1 MAAGYQDIV
10 REDRVLADKIK
21 NTHKILRNSIKQ
33 CEKKNQDEI
42 WKSHVNQLFQSD
54 SASEYANSM
63 KTLSNTFWKNESR
76 LEWIS
81 SKLKLY
87 FIQRDI
93 ERFLKRLHRK
103 QELSE
108 EKEEEEFN
116 RISEIFPKN
125 TEKIKILDVGS
136 CHNPLLKFFSN
147 EDNRFDLMAIDL
159 SPACDTVLRGDFIQ
173 IPLNDENHEIIENDL
188 VNLKR
193 NSFEAVIFCLLLEYL
208 PTAELR
214 LKAVEKAID
223 LLKPFGVLFIV
234 TPDSSHQ
241 GKNQNQMKSWRLAM
255 AKLGMI
261 RIYIDKL
268 KHVTCLGYVKIEQSR
283 CGSSEFEKVFQSEI
297 GQIQKKFDNY
307 TDFDI
312 QTAFYIPQDL

>member
-1 MAAGYQDIV
+1 M
-10 REDRVLADKIK
+10 
-21 NTHKILRNSIKQ
+21 
-33 CEKKNQDEI
+33 
-42 WKSHVNQLFQSD
+42 
-54 SASEYANSM
+54 
-63 KTLSNTFWKNESR
+63 
-76 LEWIS
+76 
-81 SKLKLY
+81 
-87 FIQRDI
+87 
-93 ERFLKRLHRK
+93 
-103 QELSE
+103 
-108 EKEEEEFN
+108 
-116 RISEIFPKN
+116 
-125 TEKIKILDVGS
+125 DVGS

-223 LLKPFGVLFIV
+223 LLKPFGILLIV

-241 GKNQNQMKSWRLAM
+241 GKNQHQMKSWRLAM
-255 AKLGMI
+255 AKLGMV

-268 KHVTCLGYVKIEQSR
+268 KHVTCLGYVKIEPR
-283 CGSSEFEKVFQSEI
+283 SEFEKVFQSEI
-297 GQIQKKFDNY
+297 GQIQKKFDN
-307 TDFDI
+307 TDFNI

>member
-1 MAAGYQDIV
+1 MAGSQDM
-10 REDRVLADKIK
+10 REDRLLADNIK
-21 NTHKILRNSIKQ
+21 NTHKILRNSVKQ
-33 CEKKNQDEI
+33 SDQKNHDEI
-42 WKSHVNQLFQSD
+42 WKSHVNQLFKSD
-54 SASEYANSM
+54 STSEYANSM
-63 KTLSNTFWKNESR
+63 KTLSNTYWKNESR
-76 LEWIS
+76 LNWIS
-81 SKLKLY
+81 NKLKLY
-87 FIQRDI
+87 FIERDI
-93 ERFLKRLHRK
+93 DRFLKRLHRK
-103 QELSE
+103 QGSCE
-108 EKEEEEFN
+108 EVTKSHQ
-116 RISEIFPKN
+116 ILFPKN
-125 TEKIKILDVGS
+125 IEKLKILDVGS

-147 EDNRFDLMAIDL
+147 EDSRFDLMAIDL

-173 IPLNDENHEIIENDL
+173 IPLNNENKNHEIIENEEHQFHEIL
-188 VNLKR
+188 SLKR

-223 LLKPFGVLFIV
+223 LLKPFGILLIV

-268 KHVTCLGYVKIEQSR
+268 KHVTCLGYVKIAEPFRSD
-283 CGSSEFEKVFQSEI
+283 FEKVFQSEI

-307 TDFDI
+307 TDFNF

>member
-1 MAAGYQDIV
+1 MGKWRQDIKTLC
-10 REDRVLADKIK
+10 EKIGFLLTK
-21 NTHKILRNSIKQ
+21 LKIPTKYFEIPSNNVK
-33 CEKKNQDEI
+33 KKNQDEI

-103 QELSE
+103 QELLE

-159 SPACDTVLRGDFIQ
+159 SPACDTVLR
-173 IPLNDENHEIIENDL
+173 
-188 VNLKR
+188 
-193 NSFEAVIFCLLLEYL
+193 EYL
-208 PTAELR
+208 PTAEFR

-223 LLKPFGVLFIV
+223 LLQPFGILFIV

-283 CGSSEFEKVFQSEI
+283 RGITEFEKVFQSEI
-297 GQIQKKFDNY
+297 GQIQKKFDNS

-312 QTAFYIPQDL
+312 QTAFYIPQDF

>member
-10 REDRVLADKIK
+10 REDRVLANKIK

-103 QELSE
+103 QESSD
-108 EKEEEEFN
+108 EKDEEEFK
-116 RISEIFPKN
+116 RISQIFPKN
-125 TEKIKILDVGS
+125 IEKLKILDVGS

-147 EDNRFDLMAIDL
+147 EQNQFDLMAIDL
-159 SPACDTVLRGDFIQ
+159 SPACETVLRGDFIQ
-173 IPLNDENHEIIENDL
+173 IPLNNENHEIIENDL

-223 LLKPFGVLFIV
+223 LLKPFGILLIV

-283 CGSSEFEKVFQSEI
+283 CGSSEFEKLFQSEI